1 MNIAKR
7 IVAGLQLVVML
18 VAQLP
23 LLISLWMIFGK
34 MKVYSRLFP
43 ILLPFIF
50 LIIALSIFAIA
61 SIIGHKVAVYVGA
74 ALSGL
79 STIIISLVVTVNVIN
94 KDYVRY
100 FSFSEFIWIS
110 MVSLIMMISVV
121 LAGILHKFNKGKAA
135 YIVSFILIAFNNV
148 LGLVGVLCTIIPQ
161 TEYVVRMS
169 GGLFPRLRYFRFE
182 FHNIFSALFGYM
194 NLTEV
199 YRIVSAVTMLLTITI
214 CAIVAVIPDKKKAL
228 NNEQD

>member
-61 SIIGHKVAVYVGA
+61 SII
-74 ALSGL
+74 
-79 STIIISLVVTVNVIN
+79 
-94 KDYVRY
+94 D
-100 FSFSEFIWIS
+100 
-110 MVSLIMMISVV
+110 
-121 LAGILHKFNKGKAA
+121 
-135 YIVSFILIAFNNV
+135 
-148 LGLVGVLCTIIPQ
+148 
-161 TEYVVRMS
+161 
-169 GGLFPRLRYFRFE
+169 
-182 FHNIFSALFGYM
+182 
-194 NLTEV
+194 
-199 YRIVSAVTMLLTITI
+199 
-214 CAIVAVIPDKKKAL
+214 
-228 NNEQD
+228 